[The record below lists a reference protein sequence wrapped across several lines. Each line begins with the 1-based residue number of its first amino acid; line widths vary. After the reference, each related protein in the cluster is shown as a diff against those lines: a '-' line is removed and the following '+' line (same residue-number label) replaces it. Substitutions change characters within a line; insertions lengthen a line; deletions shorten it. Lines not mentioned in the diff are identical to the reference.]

1 MSLIRPASACSLSV
15 PPPHDWKMSGGLPA
29 CMFVVSLALNAS
41 FSRTVILI
49 LTLGWAAMYWSAAFF
64 QIVFSGSLL
73 AMCHQL
79 IVTGLFELVFASPAL
94 LLVLS
99 SSLPPQAATTNAA
112 TASSAATA
120 RLVLLIARPSS

>member
-1 MSLIRPASACSLSV
+1 MSLTRPASACSLSV

-41 FSRTVILI
+41 FSRTVILT

-79 IVTGLFELVFASPAL
+79 MVTGLFELVFAPEL
-94 LLVLS
+94 LLALS
-99 SSLPPQAATTNAA
+99 LSLPPQAA
-112 TASSAATA
+112 
-120 RLVLLIARPSS
+120 